1 MKKSEIYNLAQH
13 AVLKDVNL
21 THSAK
26 LEIIRELQ
34 DREETALFV
43 EKREEAERNE
53 EDVLSR

>member
-21 THSAK
+21 THSDK

-34 DREETALFV
+34 DREGTALFV
-43 EKREEAERNE
+43 EKREEKERNE
-53 EDVLSR
+53 EDVLS

>member
-34 DREETALFV
+34 DREGTALFV
-43 EKREEAERNE
+43 EREEKERNE
-53 EDVLSR
+53 EDVLS